1 MCASC
6 GCGKPNDKH
15 GDDRN
20 ITWDEIKAAAEA
32 GHVNTTEAAQN
43 MLGTVKQQAAAGA

>member
-6 GCGKPNDKH
+6 GCGIPDDKH

-20 ITWDEIKAAAEA
+20 ITWNEIQQAAEA
-32 GHVNTTEAAQN
+32 GGVSPQQAAQN
-43 MLGTVKQQAAAGA
+43 MQSTAQQQGS